1 LRQNLTDYIAA
12 EHITA
17 INKLG
22 DHGLPDW
29 QCTREERF
37 ALQFPQ
43 NRVADHKHWNPVM
56 DKRSDM
62 LELTRRTFCYGQTLD
77 ELTKNG
83 FRMEAAPA

>member
-1 LRQNLTDYIAA
+1 MDCPIGNALAKSDS
-12 EHITA
+12 H
-17 INKLG
+17 
-22 DHGLPDW
+22 
-29 QCTREERF
+29 
-37 ALQFPQ
+37 LQFPQ